1 MTVITCF
8 RTRNNEIFI
17 TNNKNLNQEKINK
30 LFILISTDN
39 MKFNFYRYNFS
50 INKFED
56 RKRITF
62 ILSLESVLL
71 CNPLYDINIYSK
83 KTVLIKYFEK
93 YSFKNIKKFKGLVN
107 KYSKIISFNHETSE
121 NIYNKYFPITNI
133 YYPINK
139 IILNNIF
146 TKINFYN
153 ILKKFNML
161 NWHPKTYLNYFP
173 VTNSQNQKNYFLK
186 YPELDAQKG
195 IFVGNLDYLKK
206 ICRKKN
212 FMIQESIDN
221 CLKCHTNRRIVF
233 GMWFTFSKSN
243 YYIYKKTTE
252 IGVDKTINNNIQMVY
267 NLLNDYNIKDF
278 NIILTNMINICETIL
293 KKLLQINV
301 GEIKQNQYS
310 LCRMDFI
317 IEENTYKP
325 YILEVNYNID
335 LNGKESHKD
344 SSFCEYFIKNKVFD
358 LLYNNGHL

>member
-8 RTRNNEIFI
+8 RTRNNEIFV

-161 NWHPKTYLNYFP
+161 F
-173 VTNSQNQKNYFLK
+173 
-186 YPELDAQKG
+186 
-195 IFVGNLDYLKK
+195 
-206 ICRKKN
+206 
-212 FMIQESIDN
+212 
-221 CLKCHTNRRIVF
+221 
-233 GMWFTFSKSN
+233 
-243 YYIYKKTTE
+243 
-252 IGVDKTINNNIQMVY
+252 
-267 NLLNDYNIKDF
+267 
-278 NIILTNMINICETIL
+278 
-293 KKLLQINV
+293 
-301 GEIKQNQYS
+301 
-310 LCRMDFI
+310 
-317 IEENTYKP
+317 
-325 YILEVNYNID
+325 
-335 LNGKESHKD
+335 
-344 SSFCEYFIKNKVFD
+344 
-358 LLYNNGHL
+358 